1 MDKIITRTTGGWTF
15 TIHVAVDAYS
25 GERYIGIDS
34 VSGDVIRC
42 AHAYLTELQTKALI
56 EALGGYYNEG

>member
-1 MDKIITRTTGGWTF
+1 MNKSITRSTGGWTF
-15 TIHVAVDAYS
+15 TIHVAVDSYS

-34 VSGDVIRC
+34 VSGDVIRRS
-42 AHAYLTELQTKALI
+42 HAYLTELQTKALI